1 VPVEDDVIGVE
12 PGLELGLE
20 LCTAVAQLGE
30 LDEMLELQVA
40 YLVDD
45 SPPVTAACRSSWS

>member
-1 VPVEDDVIGVE
+1 VAIEDDVVGVE

-20 LCTAVAQLGE
+20 LGAAVTQLGE
-30 LDEMLELQVA
+30 LDEVLELQVA

-45 SPPVTAACRSSWS
+45 SPPVSGACRSSWS

>member
-20 LCTAVAQLGE
+20 LRTAVAQLGE
-30 LDEMLELQVA
+30 LDEVLELQVA

-45 SPPVTAACRSSWS
+45 SPISTAACRSSWS